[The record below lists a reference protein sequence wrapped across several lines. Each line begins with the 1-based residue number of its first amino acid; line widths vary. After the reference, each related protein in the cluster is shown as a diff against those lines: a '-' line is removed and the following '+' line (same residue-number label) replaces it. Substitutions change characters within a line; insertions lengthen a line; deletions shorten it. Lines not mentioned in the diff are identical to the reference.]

1 MAARPRTKE
10 YKPVTIRM
18 EMTVYDRL
26 SDFCEESGQPK
37 TVAIERALN
46 MYMDDYEKKQAL
58 PWSKEYRQYEI
69 DQVEANRHLL
79 DNLFPVPDKP
89 TAPNDN
95 KSSELQPD
103 AEIA

>member
-10 YKPVTIRM
+10 YKSVTIRM

-26 SDFCEESGQPK
+26 SNFCEESGQPK

-58 PWSKEYRQYEI
+58 LKSLEKESKM
-69 DQVEANRHLL
+69 
-79 DNLFPVPDKP
+79 F
-89 TAPNDN
+89 
-95 KSSELQPD
+95 
-103 AEIA
+103 